1 MTYWITLSNSIETY
15 CDENKINYI
24 NFFDHD
30 KLVREKLGKSIIK

>member
-15 CDENKINYI
+15 CDEYKINYI

-30 KLVREKLGKSIIK
+30 KLVREKILNR